1 MNTTPI
7 PEKLKERFE
16 SLANNNVPEFMIPV
30 IVHHMWQAYQLADGE
45 SKWIDLND
53 RLPSDVE
60 ASQDLL
66 VVNDGLRMTAE
77 FMKGQWW
84 FDWTNEFLTKV
95 THWMPLPTLPTP
107 PVK

>member
-1 MNTTPI
+1 MEET
-7 PEKLKERFE
+7 LKERFE
-16 SLANNNVPEFMIPV
+16 AILDQKGVRIFGAQ
-30 IVHHMWQAYQLADGE
+30 QARIIEAMHQALQLAEGD
-45 SKWIDLND
+45 KWISVED

-95 THWMPLPTLPTP
+95 THWMPLPAP
-107 PVK
+107 PNPKD